1 MIIFPFP
8 CSGYMAP
15 EYIAKGVFSLKSD
28 VFSFGVIVLE
38 ITSGRRNKVFNL
50 TDSRLNL
57 LGHVSSIRTNPLI
70 SKNSFNIQ
78 SHHHC
83 FQAYLLWKE
92 GRTLELLDESL
103 GSSSPPPEILEC
115 VRIGLLCVQENSE
128 DRPTMAEVVL
138 MLTNEDAPETPP
150 KEPMTLAEDSDE
162 YPCTTLQTQGSVPTG
177 R

>member
-1 MIIFPFP
+1 
-8 CSGYMAP
+8 MAP

-38 ITSGRRNKVFNL
+38 IVSGMRNKVFNL

-57 LGHVSSIRTNPLI
+57 LGHVSIRTNTLI

-78 SHHHC
+78 SHQHC

-115 VRIGLLCVQENSE
+115 VRVGLLCVQENSE

-138 MLTNEDAPETPP
+138 MLTNEDLPATPP
-150 KEPMTLAEDSDE
+150 KEPMSVAEDSDE
-162 YPCTTLQTQGSVPTG
+162 YSCNTLQTQGSAPTG